1 MPSDNRIPYE
11 DTYGNWDNATV
22 IPVVDLA
29 ITGAIVLVL
38 VGVFACE
45 VLGWL

>member
-11 DTYGNWDNATV
+11 DTYGNWDNANDV
-22 IPVVDLA
+22 SVFDLVV
-29 ITGAIVLVL
+29 TGAVIVVL
-38 VGVFACE
+38 VGIFVCE